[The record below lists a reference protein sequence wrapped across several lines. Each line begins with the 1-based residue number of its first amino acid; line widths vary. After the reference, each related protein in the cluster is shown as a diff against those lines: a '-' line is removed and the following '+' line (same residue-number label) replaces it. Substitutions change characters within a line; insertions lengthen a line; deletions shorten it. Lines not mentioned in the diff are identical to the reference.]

1 MGIENMNLYEL
12 YEAFLGAA
20 GGFENFLKNVRSGR
34 LFLLHFA
41 SCPSYFRIYEAVR
54 RVLSGFTV
62 HFMKIMKM
70 YEGGVLN
77 DFFGFGLL
85 FPAMDMKLGFGFASY
100 NFINLGIGRGDP
112 APTMARLEVV

>member
-20 GGFENFLKNVRSGR
+20 GGFENFFKNAWSVP

-41 SCPSYFRIYEAVR
+41 SYASYFQLCEVCRQ
-54 RVLSGFTV
+54 VLSGSSAYFMN
-62 HFMKIMKM
+62 FMKI

-85 FPAMDMKLGFGFASY
+85 FPAMDMKLGFGFASC

-112 APTMARLEVV
+112 APTMASLEVV